1 MEARTSPSR
10 KRQRAPP
17 RKKACSNC
25 TRSKVRCDF
34 ERPACSR
41 CRSRGQNCEYLVNVG
56 VNAPVHFPF
65 SAITS
70 AQNQPQTRPEQ
81 HKETKTELDLRVVYL
96 APSANAGDIR
106 DRWLRPYILPLTEGE
121 EIPKAYHPFTLQ
133 YIARI
138 LCTYPRRMLKDGG
151 LPPIIHSVQ
160 IAGKE
165 MPRAL
170 ANCYSLVRMWE
181 QAVPGSEAM
190 AVSIVENEMRR
201 LAEEPPSHHD
211 YEHLATFQAYLIY
224 SIMMYFTPIGGPS
237 VVNDQVMMTLMELAF
252 RTARNGLFCTAELSR
267 SRPNWES
274 WIMASTKRRAILV
287 MYLFSSVYNADH
299 YLPNFVAEELREVYA
314 PESRSLWDAIDR
326 EAWTKEYD
334 RHLLDWEDGMLEI
347 SELWRSVETSS
358 PQRRKRIERWVQ
370 TVDEFGMMIFAVC
383 AHIHGC

>member
-25 TRSKVRCDF
+25 TRSKVRCDL

-41 CRSRGQNCEYLVNVG
+41 CRSRGQNCEYLANVG
-56 VNAPVHFPF
+56 VSLPVESVSSSIEAPALETNYDDTSILGIPRLDRATDAPVHFPF

-181 QAVPGSEAM
+181 QAVPGSETM

-201 LAEEPPSHHD
+201 LAEE
-211 YEHLATFQAYLIY
+211 
-224 SIMMYFTPIGGPS
+224 
-237 VVNDQVMMTLMELAF
+237 V
-252 RTARNGLFCTAELSR
+252 
-267 SRPNWES
+267 
-274 WIMASTKRRAILV
+274 
-287 MYLFSSVYNADH
+287 
-299 YLPNFVAEELREVYA
+299 
-314 PESRSLWDAIDR
+314 
-326 EAWTKEYD
+326 
-334 RHLLDWEDGMLEI
+334 
-347 SELWRSVETSS
+347 
-358 PQRRKRIERWVQ
+358 
-370 TVDEFGMMIFAVC
+370 
-383 AHIHGC
+383 